1 MNEKEKYWK
10 YREAEDVYELYY
22 IEYYKPELIATIEEN
37 FGGGYAYDFHDKFD
51 ADCGYLNATTIEEA
65 KEEVEGIIVCN
76 LEDKIERLHNYIK
89 HLKEVLKD
97 FEGGE

>member
-1 MNEKEKYWK
+1 MNANDKYWEYNK
-10 YREAEDVYELYY
+10 AEDVHELYY
-22 IEYYKPELIATIEEN
+22 TEYYEPELIATIE
-37 FGGGYAYDFHDKFD
+37 D
-51 ADCGYLNATTIEEA
+51 A

-76 LEDKIERLHNYIK
+76 LENKIESLRNYIE